1 MAVLG
6 AIEYGAEKV
15 YAIDTVAERLDRAKQ
30 FGAIPI
36 NASAENTLEIIKVAN
51 EGRGADAVLEAVGN
65 SSTNKLAYDLVRPGG
80 IISAVGVCTDQH
92 LAFSPTQAYD
102 KNLTYK
108 VGRCPARSMMNELV
122 PMVQSKKH
130 DFTSIITH
138 RLSLSEGALGYDIF
152 ANKKDNCL
160 KVMLKP

>member
-1 MAVLG
+1 
-6 AIEYGAEKV
+6 
-15 YAIDTVAERLDRAKQ
+15 
-30 FGAIPI
+30 
-36 NASAENTLEIIKVAN
+36 
-51 EGRGADAVLEAVGN
+51 
-65 SSTNKLAYDLVRPGG
+65 
-80 IISAVGVCTDQH
+80 
-92 LAFSPTQAYD
+92 
-102 KNLTYK
+102 
-108 VGRCPARSMMNELV
+108 LV